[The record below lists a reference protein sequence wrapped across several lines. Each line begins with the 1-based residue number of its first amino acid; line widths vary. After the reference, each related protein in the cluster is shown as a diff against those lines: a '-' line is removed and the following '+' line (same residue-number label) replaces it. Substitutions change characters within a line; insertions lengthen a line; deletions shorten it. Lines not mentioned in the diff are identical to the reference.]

1 MPETSADRQIPA
13 VLVEEFYAISVERR
27 ITYPCVAA
35 ISDAAMGKLFGA
47 QSVRHRRLARKR
59 R

>member
-1 MPETSADRQIPA
+1 M
-13 VLVEEFYAISVERR
+13 LVEEFYAISVERR

-35 ISDAAMGKLFGA
+35 ISEAAMGKLFGA